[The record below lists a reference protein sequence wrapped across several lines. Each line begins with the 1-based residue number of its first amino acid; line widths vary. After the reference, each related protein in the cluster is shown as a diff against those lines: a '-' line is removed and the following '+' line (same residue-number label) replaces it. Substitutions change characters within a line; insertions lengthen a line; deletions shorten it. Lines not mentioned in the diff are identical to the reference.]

1 MSSTVSGSGNVGGEG
16 VGVRLIDVQASL
28 GGNSV
33 SEVRGGDG
41 STGGTNVDDLAGSVG
56 RAGGGGDAVGFD
68 LRGCDAFVSSHD
80 SVWEVRAGDGSQAG
94 SLAGRQLD
102 QHGVGGDALG
112 FRVVGGHDGVLAHG
126 LLKQVAAGISG
137 GEFPDARPEAKA
149 MGLRIEDAE
158 GFASHN
164 VLIAE
169 IRGVEARGI
178 SLEQGGGARMANMS
192 VLSVDGDLTTVGVSV
207 EVGAD
212 LELRSSLLSEYGDV
226 GVVNDDVGVVG
237 VHYSLLWKADG
248 DAANSAWAGAIEE
261 SNNLSVDPLLRDDLS
276 LGDGSPAI
284 DAGDPAADCGDEP
297 TPPVG
302 GFICRVDIGH
312 QGNTPQGRFQAP

>member
-1 MSSTVSGSGNVGGEG
+1 MPGQYPLPIHGQLATQRTRPKSG
-16 VGVRLIDVQASL
+16 
-28 GGNSV
+28 
-33 SEVRGGDG
+33 
-41 STGGTNVDDLAGSVG
+41 
-56 RAGGGGDAVGFD
+56 
-68 LRGCDAFVSSHD
+68 
-80 SVWEVRAGDGSQAG
+80 
-94 SLAGRQLD
+94 
-102 QHGVGGDALG
+102 
-112 FRVVGGHDGVLAHG
+112 
-126 LLKQVAAGISG
+126 
-137 GEFPDARPEAKA
+137 
-149 MGLRIEDAE
+149 
-158 GFASHN
+158 
-164 VLIAE
+164 
-169 IRGVEARGI
+169 
-178 SLEQGGGARMANMS
+178 
-192 VLSVDGDLTTVGVSV
+192 LSPW
-207 EVGAD
+207 
-212 LELRSSLLSEYGDV
+212 LRSSLLSEYGDV